1 MLLQLTVTK
10 TQPQQLGVIFL
21 VIPLY
26 NAITS

>member
-10 TQPQQLGVIFL
+10 TQPQHLGAISL

-26 NAITS
+26 NTITI